1 MLRREYEFYVYIMA
15 SRSHQFYV
23 GMTNNIR
30 SRVGQHKEAR
40 PGTYTARYS
49 INRLVCVQ
57 HFRYVLNAI
66 KREKELKDWGREKK
80 IALIE
85 ETNPTWQ
92 DLSEGWSNFY
102 EETTADSSAALRN
115 DKQKGNDGAEPTEK
129 ADETADSSAALR
141 NDKQKGNDKDDQGD

>member
-30 SRVGQHKEAR
+30 SRVKQHKQAR
-40 PGTYTARYS
+40 PGTYTSRYN
-49 INRLVCVQ
+49 INRLVYLQ

-66 KREKELKDWGREKK
+66 QRENELKDWNREKK

-85 ETNPTWQ
+85 TNNPYAPLKTPRH
-92 DLSEGWSNFY
+92 GMG
-102 EETTADSSAALRN
+102 TAVVNGAIYVAGGGPMNGGAFQSSINEVFTL
-115 DKQKGNDGAEPTEK
+115 
-129 ADETADSSAALR
+129 
-141 NDKQKGNDKDDQGD
+141 